1 MNKITQ
7 IFTIII
13 LINGFFACQTSPNWN
28 ETVDNIY
35 IDWEL
40 KTNFTAEEGQF
51 EAVFGIENQSNHLL
65 GEKDWALFFSMS
77 PRGIV
82 STENADITHING
94 DWYKITPIKG
104 FSLAPGE
111 RIEIPY
117 VGIEGVIKETDAP
130 MGMYFVFMKKMGSLK
145 KLLL

>member
-7 IFTIII
+7 IFTFLII
-13 LINGFFACQTSPNWN
+13 INGFFACQTSPNWN
-28 ETVDNIY
+28 EAVENIY

-51 EAVFGIENQSNHLL
+51 EAVFGIENQSNYSL

-94 DWYKITPIKG
+94 DWYKISPIEG

-111 RIEIPY
+111 WIEIPY
-117 VGIEGVIKETDAP
+117 VGIERCYQRSRCSYGD
-130 MGMYFVFMKKMGSLK
+130 VFC
-145 KLLL
+145 LL